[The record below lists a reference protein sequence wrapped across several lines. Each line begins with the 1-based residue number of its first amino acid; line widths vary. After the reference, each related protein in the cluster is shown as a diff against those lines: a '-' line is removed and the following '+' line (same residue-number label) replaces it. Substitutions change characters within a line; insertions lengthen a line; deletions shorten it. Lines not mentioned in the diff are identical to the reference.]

1 MTAERVNPF
10 GDLGD
15 FSAAPAK
22 TKTGHLDVVEEVAVA
37 NGFTSRQPAKTV
49 TPGASRVATTPA
61 EPVVPPAPAAAT
73 PARPSKPA
81 KETLPSRRRT
91 TGRSEQ
97 VNIKTTFAAKKRL
110 MEISVERDM
119 PLGEVLE
126 LALEAL
132 EESWTKYKS

>member
-1 MTAERVNPF
+1 MTERVNPF

-22 TKTGHLDVVEEVAVA
+22 SKTGHLDVAEEVAAA
-37 NGFTSRQPAKTV
+37 NGFTSRQPAK
-49 TPGASRVATTPA
+49 PVAPAAPPATAAPVEPATTTPA
-61 EPVVPPAPAAAT
+61 TPNKPP
-73 PARPSKPA
+73 
-81 KETLPSRRRT
+81 KEALPSRRRT

-97 VNIKTTFAAKKRL
+97 VNIKTTFAAKKQL
-110 MEISVERDM
+110 MEISVKRDM

-132 EESWTKYKS
+132 EESWKKST

>member
-1 MTAERVNPF
+1 MTTERVNPF

-22 TKTGHLDVVEEVAVA
+22 SKTGHLDVAEEVAAA
-37 NGFTSRQPAKTV
+37 NGFTSRQLAKSV
-49 TPGASRVATTPA
+49 TTAT
-61 EPVVPPAPAAAT
+61 PPATAVPVEPAAAAPAT
-73 PARPSKPA
+73 PNKPP
-81 KETLPSRRRT
+81 KEALPSRRRT

-119 PLGEVLE
+119 PLGEILE
-126 LALEAL
+126 QALAALER
-132 EESWTKYKS
+132 EWGTGI

>member
-1 MTAERVNPF
+1 MTERVNPF

-22 TKTGHLDVVEEVAVA
+22 SKTGHLDVAEEVAAA
-37 NGFTSRQPAKTV
+37 NGFTSRQLAKPV
-49 TPGASRVATTPA
+49 TTAA
-61 EPVVPPAPAAAT
+61 PPATAVPVEPAAA
-73 PARPSKPA
+73 ARATLNKPP
-81 KETLPSRRRT
+81 KEALPSRRRT

-119 PLGEVLE
+119 PLGEILE
-126 LALEAL
+126 QALAALER
-132 EESWTKYKS
+132 EWKNGI

>member
-22 TKTGHLDVVEEVAVA
+22 TKTEHLDVVEEVAAA

-73 PARPSKPA
+73 PAR
-81 KETLPSRRRT
+81 SRRRT

-132 EESWTKYKS
+132 EESWTKYKG